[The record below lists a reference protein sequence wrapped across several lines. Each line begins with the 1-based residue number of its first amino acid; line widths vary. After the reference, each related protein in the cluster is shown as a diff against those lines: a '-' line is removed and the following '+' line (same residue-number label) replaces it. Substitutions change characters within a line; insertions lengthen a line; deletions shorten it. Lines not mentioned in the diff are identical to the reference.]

1 MRYTLYIYIYT
12 YIIYIMHDT
21 DRLQRPLSLRGTS
34 VRLRN
39 TARFVGQINAR
50 SLPRKKFIYRSTVIM
65 QHLTICTHIIIII
78 LF

>member
-1 MRYTLYIYIYT
+1 
-12 YIIYIMHDT
+12 MHDT

-50 SLPRKKFIYRSTVIM
+50 SLPRKKCIYHSTVIM
-65 QHLTICTHIIIII
+65 QHLAICTYIIIII